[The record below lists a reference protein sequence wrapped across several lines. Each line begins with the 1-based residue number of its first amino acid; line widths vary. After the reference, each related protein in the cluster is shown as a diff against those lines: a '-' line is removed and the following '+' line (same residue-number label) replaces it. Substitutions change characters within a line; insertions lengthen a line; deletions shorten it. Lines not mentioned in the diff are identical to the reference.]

1 MPQVSELTYQVV
13 AYTEVPNFDT
23 DICVD
28 WAFDMVSLGFD
39 TPTVLMLAGLQKPTN
54 YFQTI
59 EYLKAALREL
69 NIKQKF
75 GDEAVISYSSYFIAQ
90 IAKGQ
95 NIKEN
100 LKEVYKFCQAK
111 NYEGL
116 IYDFY
121 LLYWACDDLDCG
133 QDMQHYWDGA
143 TKDNIE
149 AIVVNTAERWL
160 KANVEHY
167 AQHQL

>member
-13 AYTEVPNFDT
+13 AYTEVPIFDT
-23 DICVD
+23 NVCVD

-39 TPTVLMLAGLQKPTN
+39 TPSVLMLAGLDKPTN

-59 EYLKAALREL
+59 EYLKVALREL
-69 NIKQKF
+69 NIEPKF

-90 IAKGQ
+90 IVKGQ

-111 NYEGL
+111 DYEGL

-121 LLYWACDDLDCG
+121 LLYWAWDDLDYG
-133 QDMQHYWDGA
+133 QDTQPYLDGA

-149 AIVVNTAERWL
+149 AIVINTAEWWL
-160 KANVEHY
+160 KANSEYY

>member
-1 MPQVSELTYQVV
+1 MPEISELTYQVV

-28 WAFDMVSLGFD
+28 WAFDMVFLGFD
-39 TPTVLMLAGLQKPTN
+39 TPTLLVLAGLDKPTN

-69 NIKQKF
+69 KIKQKF
-75 GDEAVISYSSYFIAQ
+75 GDEAVISYSSFFIAQ
-90 IAKGQ
+90 IAKEQ

-100 LKEVYKFCQAK
+100 LKQVYNFCQAK

-121 LLYWACDDLDCG
+121 LLYWAWGDLDYG
-133 QDMQHYWDGA
+133 QEMQHHWDGA
-143 TKDNIE
+143 TNDNIE
-149 AIVVNTAERWL
+149 AIVVDTAEQWL
-160 KANVEHY
+160 KANAEQY